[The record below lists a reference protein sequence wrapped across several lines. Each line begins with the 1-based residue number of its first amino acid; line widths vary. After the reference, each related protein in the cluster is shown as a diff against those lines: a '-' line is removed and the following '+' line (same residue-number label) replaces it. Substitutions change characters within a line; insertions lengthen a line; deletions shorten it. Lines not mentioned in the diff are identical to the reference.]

1 MLLDSCISVDTWITF
16 NFECKW
22 RIWYLMGHRDLTNDT
37 MCSLRYINKVADIA
51 AGCHL
56 ILHHSWSLLMQHSLK
71 RKNALRKGLPLGRKK
86 CTWRLNTALKVKKH
100 TLFFRWFLDKHMR
113 LEHLFDIHAKVLM
126 PAHHLEF
133 YIRFLIYVLVTCLAL
148 SCVVCGIL
156 AAASLSINAFVCPT
170 VYLTARLSQ
179 P

>member
-1 MLLDSCISVDTWITF
+1 MSDSYLAVKILIIYFTSTWTVMLLDSCISVDTWITF

-37 MCSLRYINKVADIA
+37 MCSLRYINKVADMA

-56 ILHHSWSLLMQHSLK
+56 ILYHSWSLLKQHSLK
-71 RKNALRKGLPLGRKK
+71 RKNVLRKGLPLGRKK

-113 LEHLFDIHAKVLM
+113 LEHLFDIYAKVLM

-133 YIRFLIYVLVTCLAL
+133 YIV
-148 SCVVCGIL
+148 
-156 AAASLSINAFVCPT
+156 SLSMFWSLV
-170 VYLTARLSQ
+170 RLYHV
-179 P
+179 